1 MLLYYIQ
8 TNVFCI
14 ILFLIIFLD
23 VRRRD
28 ATKDQKIFY
37 FFMLDAVLFCL
48 ADMLNYSLM
57 GINEPYIKPLL
68 YVIDTV
74 YFSTSVIASYIWYL
88 YTLEKL
94 EFHKV
99 KRHIIRYLMFI
110 PVVIFIIITSLSPI
124 LGWIFRIDENNIY
137 QRGSALWIHWII
149 AWGYIVVATVL
160 TMIYLVK
167 EKDRNR
173 RRIIIPLFSF
183 AIFPVISSII
193 QIFIPNA
200 SLIQV
205 GMVLSSVIV
214 CIKIQDNHAITD
226 TLTGLYNRS
235 YFDKYLEER
244 IKLLDDNTSLFLIM
258 MDVDDLKG
266 INVLMGRKRGDE
278 ILKNLGYLVNR
289 ITHKYTKVNV
299 SRYEGDEFAI
309 FGYGYELNDIKE
321 IAKFLE
327 DGVHELNL
335 KSSFSVDV
343 TIGYIKGTKN
353 SFMNVDQ
360 IIDLADIEMHKIQ
373 EDKIGLEKAQN

>member
-1 MLLYYIQ
+1 
-8 TNVFCI
+8 
-14 ILFLIIFLD
+14 
-23 VRRRD
+23 
-28 ATKDQKIFY
+28 
-37 FFMLDAVLFCL
+37 MLDAVLFCL

-193 QIFIPNA
+193 QIFIPDA